1 MELSVL
7 RPVYE
12 REGPFV
18 TVYLE
23 GRSPAEDADK
33 QVRLRWKALRERLE
47 AADADTRAVD
57 AVEKDLLEGTA
68 GEEQTNGRVIVADAA
83 GVVLDAPWD
92 AALGA
97 GDDAHTGVLPELGPY
112 VREKARA
119 VRALV
124 VVADQEGAVVRKE
137 VIARQHAPRVEAV
150 EDVAGSAFEGVHK
163 PRGQAHAHNRIQRRA
178 DEAVQRNA
186 KDIAQHLRKTAEAF
200 RPEVLVLAGGVQ
212 ARTAVR
218 EALPSELGK
227 LLTETERGGQS
238 GHGLHEEDDALAEEL
253 LRIAGEV
260 HDAAAERRTG
270 GLREGLAHG
279 EAAEGDIPVGAA
291 AESGAVGTLMFEPGV
306 PASREAFLL
315 KVCAGTGSSFALTA
329 EGADLKDGV
338 GALLRFPP
346 EGG

>member
-47 AADADTRAVD
+47 SAGADGGATD
-57 AVEKDLLEGTA
+57 AVEKELLAGTA
-68 GEEQTNGRVIVADAA
+68 GEEQTNGRVLVADPD
-83 GVVLDAPWD
+83 GIVFDAPWD

-97 GDDAHTGVLPELGPY
+97 GDAAHTGQLPELGAY

-124 VVADQEGAVVRKE
+124 VVADQEGAVVRQE
-137 VIARQHAPRVEAV
+137 VVARQHSPQVHAV
-150 EDVAGSAFEGVHK
+150 EDVEGSAFEGVHK

-186 KDIAQHLRKTAEAF
+186 KDIAQHLRRTAESF
-200 RPEVLVLAGGVQ
+200 HPDVLVLAGGVQ

-218 EALPSELGK
+218 EALPVELGK
-227 LLTETERGGQS
+227 ILTETDRGGGN
-238 GHGLHEEDDALAEEL
+238 GHSLHDEDDALGGEL

-260 HDAAAERRTG
+260 DERGAEQRTG
-270 GLREGLAHG
+270 ALREGLAHG
-279 EAAEGDIPVGAA
+279 EAAEGKVPVTAA
-291 AESGAVGTLMFEPGV
+291 AESGAVGTLLFEPGT
-306 PASREAFLL
+306 PASGEATLL
-315 KVCAGTGSSFALTA
+315 KVCTGTGSSFALTT
-329 EGADLKDGV
+329 EGTELKDGI

-346 EGG
+346 EGR